1 MLVWMPVRASFVIN
15 GGTYRA
21 DTLVHRQ
28 VGPGMINTIV
38 RLPQYPLNI
47 YVVAVD
53 LNNPNNRVESTFG
66 YGTLG
71 RTELL
76 SHAVTRN
83 TTPTKR
89 PLVACNANF
98 WVVTGNG
105 APFTSFEMGFP
116 LGGVVRNDTTIVNDN
131 NTTDQWAGGPY
142 LSGVASITTN
152 KDLVFGHL
160 MWEGTITADK
170 LAQPLVYHN
179 VNRRAVAGEI
189 CLFGPAY
196 TRTRAFEDDWVEFN
210 TRGNNHTDNY
220 YLDFVEGS
228 DWAVNGPMTLKVAK
242 IVTDADRQ
250 KLGTYDACLAV
261 TGDANKAAMAALAVG
276 DVIQLTSGWRT
287 LDEGAAE
294 QYPRIE
300 NLVTG
305 NTVIMHNGI
314 LTEGNFNMQYTS
326 DPYSRTIYASSA
338 DGRHLYLLVADKST
352 SPIYGLSRGC
362 PSADALQILQQ
373 MYPDVSEAVNMDAG
387 GSAEM
392 LVRGKVINTTTE
404 NNPRGV
410 ATGWMVE
417 AIGEEDHEVAS
428 IAFDLFRLDVPSY
441 SSVTPRVLGY
451 NRIGELVNEDVQG
464 FTLSC
469 EETIGQASGDTF
481 VAIGQEARGTLTAEL
496 NGMTATVPVHVINAQ
511 PALVLN
517 SILIDNRPY
526 PIEVSAT
533 VVSNTYFYNP
543 ALLDWSIDDSDVA
556 TITDGVLQ
564 GKSNGTTNMSFAVGP
579 YSGSGQVTVEIS
591 PEEYLYQGWEGW
603 TTKGAGA
610 KEIVLDETTGNI
622 TFTYS
627 SNRAPYLQLSKDLTL
642 YGLPDTVGVT
652 FNTSIPVDYVQIDTR
667 NRFNTTSNYLK
678 FYPEDGASTFET
690 GVDHTILLDLDVLG
704 GAGYVGTYPITI
716 KSIKFSINK
725 NSEAGDHVMNMKS
738 FYCHYPD
745 IPEPQV
751 LKGDVNGDG
760 EVNITDVND
769 IIDCILMGS
778 SAINADVNND
788 GEVNITDVS
797 DIIDIILNK

>member
-1 MLVWMPVRASFVIN
+1 
-15 GGTYRA
+15 
-21 DTLVHRQ
+21 
-28 VGPGMINTIV
+28 
-38 RLPQYPLNI
+38 
-47 YVVAVD
+47 
-53 LNNPNNRVESTFG
+53 
-66 YGTLG
+66 
-71 RTELL
+71 
-76 SHAVTRN
+76 
-83 TTPTKR
+83 
-89 PLVACNANF
+89 
-98 WVVTGNG
+98 
-105 APFTSFEMGFP
+105 
-116 LGGVVRNDTTIVNDN
+116 
-131 NTTDQWAGGPY
+131 
-142 LSGVASITTN
+142 
-152 KDLVFGHL
+152 
-160 MWEGTITADK
+160 
-170 LAQPLVYHN
+170 
-179 VNRRAVAGEI
+179 
-189 CLFGPAY
+189 
-196 TRTRAFEDDWVEFN
+196 
-210 TRGNNHTDNY
+210 
-220 YLDFVEGS
+220 
-228 DWAVNGPMTLKVAK
+228 
-242 IVTDADRQ
+242 
-250 KLGTYDACLAV
+250 
-261 TGDANKAAMAALAVG
+261 
-276 DVIQLTSGWRT
+276 
-287 LDEGAAE
+287 
-294 QYPRIE
+294 
-300 NLVTG
+300 
-305 NTVIMHNGI
+305 
-314 LTEGNFNMQYTS
+314 
-326 DPYSRTIYASSA
+326 
-338 DGRHLYLLVADKST
+338 
-352 SPIYGLSRGC
+352 
-362 PSADALQILQQ
+362 
-373 MYPDVSEAVNMDAG
+373 
-387 GSAEM
+387 
-392 LVRGKVINTTTE
+392 
-404 NNPRGV
+404 
-410 ATGWMVE
+410 
-417 AIGEEDHEVAS
+417 
-428 IAFDLFRLDVPSY
+428 LDVPSY

-564 GKSNGTTNMSFAVGP
+564 GKSNGTANMSFAVGP

-738 FYCHYPD
+738 FYCHYPN
-745 IPEPQV
+745 ILGPQV
-751 LKGDVNGDG
+751 VKGDVNGDG